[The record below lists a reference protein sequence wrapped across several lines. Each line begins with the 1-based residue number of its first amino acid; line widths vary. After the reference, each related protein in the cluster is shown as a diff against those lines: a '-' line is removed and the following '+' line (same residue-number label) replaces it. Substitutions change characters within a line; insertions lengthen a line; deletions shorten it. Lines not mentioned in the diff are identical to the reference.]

1 MADLTKLKAQ
11 DRQILLVVGPSSV
24 VWRLDD
30 LSTELVKNGIKSLT
44 DPVDLIDYF
53 EKRPALF
60 TVVNNHV
67 WSKIA
72 PRKMPSAPKN
82 HLQNHNSVPAVHT
95 EKSPEPVVKESS
107 EENMTPYNSMTN
119 HIKTDDIDSNPQ
131 NDVKYA
137 HKNAWTGFRNSPNFQ
152 SRTAPGSKTFV
163 PPPRF
168 LAEKKK
174 EYERFS
180 TEKRNGYEKYSTE
193 RRETTERFYTEKKQN
208 NGYEKQY
215 PAEKFERFPTEKSL
229 TFSEALI
236 AGVQIPPSEGFTPRF
251 NSILMPSN
259 AVFNPVANLI
269 HNCPHSMEN
278 SVRICIESRRY
289 IMYKVDWVFSKL
301 PSHIKKNWKSAKE
314 LIDDLYYEQDFFVGP
329 HCCHMR
335 AALQR
340 SPHPDKIAKI
350 IVDKLLEHQGSM
362 PSKDLYDDL
371 PQKIKLYLKTSKG
384 LKGFVG
390 FYPALFDEK
399 NELNS
404 SSDDQIIELMTVPIF
419 KTEKDLKL
427 PHGSDPKKAD
437 GDQHQMVI
445 NCVLNLMKMSHMDSQ
460 NSTVFIFA
468 NIDKPYYK
476 MEWVYEKLPKNVKS
490 RFDNY
495 KSLKIYLFRSSR
507 TFLIIGNFIQLRTKL
522 VDLPCDKSISLEILR
537 LQQRLS
543 SPSVQDVLQKLPS
556 YCNGRIRSVAELQK
570 FFGLYPEFH
579 GKNELPYSPHQSHG
593 ATSKTNSPA
602 DFRQNSDQ
610 PPNLQESLQQMS
622 QQIQDLQQK
631 NQPIP
636 EGLRKNID
644 TLADQFRQ
652 ISMGSSHSNSSN
664 SLQDPAVISYTKKT
678 KNSKEEFM
686 DTEGPIETLDKNDSI
701 IEIWGSS
708 INDVTSSPD
717 ILNPYLPEV
726 NSFPDL
732 FNPSLTHDTETWFRS
747 QTSLAPTKNLQFH
760 P

>member
-1 MADLTKLKAQ
+1 MADLTKLKAL

-119 HIKTDDIDSNPQ
+119 HIKTDHMDSNPQ

-137 HKNAWTGFRNSPNFQ
+137 HKNAWTGPKPNFQ
-152 SRTAPGSKTFV
+152 SRTAQGSKTSFV

-168 LAEKKK
+168 LAEKNKK

-215 PAEKFERFPTEKSL
+215 PAEKSERFPTEKS
-229 TFSEALI
+229 
-236 AGVQIPPSEGFTPRF
+236 FTPRF

-340 SPHPDKIAKI
+340 SPHPDKIARI
-350 IVDKLLEHQGSM
+350 IVDKLLEHNGSM

-371 PQKIKLYLKTSKG
+371 PQKIKLYLKTAKG

-399 NELNS
+399 NELDS
-404 SSDDQIIELMTVPIF
+404 SSDDQIIELTTVPIF

-427 PHGSDPKKAD
+427 PHGSDPKKAED
-437 GDQHQMVI
+437 PHQMVI

-495 KSLKIYLFRSSR
+495 KSLKIFLFRSSR

-610 PPNLQESLQQMS
+610 PPDLQESLQQMS

-636 EGLRKNID
+636 EGLRKDID

-678 KNSKEEFM
+678 KNSKDEFM

-701 IEIWGSS
+701 IEI
-708 INDVTSSPD
+708 
-717 ILNPYLPEV
+717 
-726 NSFPDL
+726 
-732 FNPSLTHDTETWFRS
+732 
-747 QTSLAPTKNLQFH
+747 
-760 P
+760 